1 MTVSIVDYGMGNIG
15 SVVRAIKAC
24 GFESSIASTAE
35 DIMQADKL
43 ILPGVG
49 SYTRAMQELRSRGLV
64 DAIVESASVDDIPVL
79 GICLGMQILSTLGHE
94 HGETKGLNLI
104 PGEIVRL
111 SPNDKRSRVPHVGWN
126 TVSSVCK
133 SPLFE
138 DVPDESDFYFVHS
151 YHYVV
156 EDKNHILAYS
166 EHGGDFVCAVQ
177 KGNVF
182 GTQFHPEKSQKLG
195 LGLLKNF
202 LEL

>member
-138 DVPDESDFYFVHS
+138 GVPDESDFYFVHS